1 MDELPCLKGIPMGEL
16 SHRETLMVV
25 EQGPSIIRR
34 YFRRIALGHGE
45 RQSGDIVNRG
55 QQSILS

>member
-1 MDELPCLKGIPMGEL
+1 MGEL

>member
-1 MDELPCLKGIPMGEL
+1 MPWLKGIPMMEL
-16 SHRETLMVV
+16 SHRETLMAV

-34 YFRRIALGHGE
+34 YFRRMALGHGE
-45 RQSGDIVNRG
+45 RQSGDIVNGG